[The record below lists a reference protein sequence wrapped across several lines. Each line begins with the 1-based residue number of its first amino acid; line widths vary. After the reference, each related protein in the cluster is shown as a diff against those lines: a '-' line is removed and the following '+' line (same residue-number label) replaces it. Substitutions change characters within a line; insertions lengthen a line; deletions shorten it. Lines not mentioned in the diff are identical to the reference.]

1 MTEPM
6 IPMIPGWGWICIVA
20 AVVVLLVVAV
30 CAVWSAAHRSVLLS
44 RVRAHASHGVRI
56 ADEDAARIHLH
67 VRPWG
72 VTVHVPAGWMTDAE
86 AAAFAGDIARRW
98 HRQVRSV
105 TSARCAW
112 NLWTAAVWSI
122 HL

>member
-1 MTEPM
+1 MIDLM
-6 IPMIPGWGWICIVA
+6 IPWWGWACIA
-20 AVVVLLVVAV
+20 GVVLALLVGMA
-30 CAVWSAAHRSVLLS
+30 CGIWAATHRDILFA
-44 RVRAHASHGVRI
+44 RARAHASHGVRI
-56 ADEDAARIHLH
+56 TDEEASLIHLH
-67 VRPWG
+67 ARPWG

-86 AAAFAGDIARRW
+86 AASFAGDIARRW

>member
-1 MTEPM
+1 MTELM
-6 IPMIPGWGWICIVA
+6 VAIPWWGWIGIA
-20 AVVVLLVVAV
+20 AAAVVLLVVAV
-30 CAVWSAAHRSVLLS
+30 CTVWAAIHRGVLLS
-44 RVRAHASHGVRI
+44 RARAHASHGVRI
-56 ADEDAARIHLH
+56 SDNEAALIHLH

-86 AAAFAGDIARRW
+86 AAAFAGDVAHRW

-105 TSARCAW
+105 TSTRCVW
-112 NLWTAAVWSI
+112 HWTEPVWSI